1 MNLERLEQIISK
13 DQECRELLNKKIITC
28 ILKGTTT
35 YTIDAALGGELK
47 LWGPS
52 SIIEQL
58 NYWVND
64 CIGRSLN
71 KENYTEEQIA
81 EYLKLK
87 WLQIILAS
95 KLVQNL
101 NNFKVNFKKS
111 KDRFSKVSTGIT
123 VPDDGTFIINS
134 VDFNTKVLEESS
146 FALYTIKGAVDWA
159 KQIEITLSIFIPFQT
174 IALTDLLHN
183 TAHTFYDLFNLKTVN
198 SLIINTCCEKNSAGA
213 SHKLAFNKHTDF
225 NDTNLKQIINNFI
238 ADLTILEMI

>member
-1 MNLERLEQIISK
+1 MNLERLGQIISK
-13 DQECRELLNKKIITC
+13 DPECRELLNKKIITD
-28 ILKGTTT
+28 ILNGI
-35 YTIDAALGGELK
+35 TITGSLSGELR
-47 LWGPS
+47 LWS
-52 SIIEQL
+52 SAGTIEQL

-87 WLQIILAS
+87 WLQVILAS

-101 NNFKVNFKKS
+101 DNFNVNFKES
-111 KDRFSKVSTGIT
+111 KNKLSKVLNGRTIPDEGI
-123 VPDDGTFIINS
+123 FIINS

-183 TAHTFYDLFNLKTVN
+183 AAHTFYDLFNFKTVN
-198 SLIINTCCEKNSAGA
+198 SLIINAHCEKNSAGA

-225 NDTNLKQIINNFI
+225 NNANLKQIINNFI